1 MATSFCYTQSNSIPP
16 ELYGNWYNLDQELL
30 IIHNLDQELLI
41 IQPNDTFTRRSTK
54 EILAQGKLEI
64 IDGELRVIRTDVS
77 DEYGLLFYIG
87 NTSLVVT
94 KPRSQQAWL
103 FYKLGN

>member
-30 IIHNLDQELLI
+30 II
-41 IQPNDTFTRRSTK
+41 QPNDTFTRRNI
-54 EILAQGKLEI
+54 EGVLAQGKLEI
-64 IDGELRVIRTDVS
+64 VDGELRVIRTDVR
-77 DEYGLLFYIG
+77 DEYDLLFHIG

>member
-1 MATSFCYTQSNSIPP
+1 MRKLIIIFLMATSFCYTQSNSIPP

-30 IIHNLDQELLI
+30 II
-41 IQPNDTFTRRSTK
+41 QPNDTFTRRST
-54 EILAQGKLEI
+54 EGILAQGKLEI
-64 IDGELRVIRTDVS
+64 VEGELRIIRTDVN
-77 DEYGLLFYIG
+77 DEYDLLFHIG
-87 NTSLVVT
+87 STSLVVT

>member
-30 IIHNLDQELLI
+30 II
-41 IQPNDTFTRRSTK
+41 QPNNTFTRRST
-54 EILAQGKLEI
+54 EGILAQGKLEI
-64 IDGELRVIRTDVS
+64 IDGELRVVRTDVG
-77 DEYGLLFYIG
+77 DEYDLLFHIG

>member
-16 ELYGNWYNLDQELL
+16 ELYGNWYNQ
-30 IIHNLDQELLI
+30 DQELLI
-41 IQPNDTFTRRSTK
+41 IQPNDTFTRRSTDG
-54 EILAQGKLEI
+54 ILAEGKLKI
-64 IDGELRVIRTDVS
+64 VDNELRVIRADVD
-77 DEYGLLFYIG
+77 DEYTLLFYIG

-103 FYKLGN
+103 FYRLGN

>member
-30 IIHNLDQELLI
+30 II
-41 IQPNDTFTRRSTK
+41 QPNNTFTRRSTDG
-54 EILAQGKLEI
+54 ILAQGKLEI

>member
-30 IIHNLDQELLI
+30 II
-41 IQPNDTFTRRSTK
+41 QPNDTFTRRSTK

-64 IDGELRVIRTDVS
+64 VEGELRIIRTDVN
-77 DEYGLLFYIG
+77 DEYDLLFHIG
-87 NTSLVVT
+87 STSLVVT